1 MADAFIIVAG
11 GLTAGIITRE
21 PRGFRFYAS
30 DAAFTPLEGRLFRTT
45 RAAGRAAHAAL
56 STISRRQHRP
66 QQAQA

>member
-11 GLTAGIITRE
+11 GLTAGIVTRE

-30 DAAFTPLEGRLFRTT
+30 DSAFTPLEGRLFRTT

-56 STISRRQHRP
+56 TTIARRQHRP
-66 QQAQA
+66 EQARA